1 MIAVR
6 YVALIAL
13 VIWLGAMA
21 SEFVPQ
27 DQRLAY
33 ACGGVILVC
42 LFAMKFVGPPPHGF
56 IPRVALVAAMLA
68 IAISSSL
75 SLTRASVAA
84 FTTVNMALGLVL
96 LFWYVR
102 E

>member
-21 SEFVPQ
+21 SAFVPQ
-27 DQRLAY
+27 DQRLAF

-42 LFAMKFVGPPPHGF
+42 LFAMKLVGPPPHGF

-68 IAISSSL
+68 IAIASSL
-75 SLTRASVAA
+75 SPTRASVTT
-84 FTTVNMALGLVL
+84 FTAVNMALGLVL

>member
-27 DQRLAY
+27 DQRLSY

-75 SLTRASVAA
+75 SLTRASVAM